1 MHFILEAFQPR
12 RELEANSAFA
22 PFAVLG
28 NHILDDEGDRHRPAN
43 EFVLFRAGLR
53 RDERKVRC
61 AVGRGHGYEAAIGL
75 NAGVKDQLEAE
86 LVEVEIQAE
95 VEVANVNR
103 NRLEAQV
110 GIPAIQTNS
119 GAVSPFGRR
128 IAHGRDYKAESV
140 KPTLAAGVCQG
151 RTQRAAPL
159 QNSGVSL
166 RTSRGWREL
175 DGDERG
181 AGRRH

>member
-1 MHFILEAFQPR
+1 MRGTNVHFILEAFQPR
-12 RELEANSAFA
+12 RELEANAALA

-28 NHILDDEGDRHRPAN
+28 NYILGDKGDRHGPAN

-61 AVGRGHGYEAAIGL
+61 AVGRSHGYEAAIGL

-128 IAHGRDYKAESV
+128 IAHGRDYKAEPRVSWYSEGTV
-140 KPTLAAGVCQG
+140 FHGKQEERIP
-151 RTQRAAPL
+151 RANFAL
-159 QNSGVSL
+159 EMTNAEG
-166 RTSRGWREL
+166 
-175 DGDERG
+175 
-181 AGRRH
+181 